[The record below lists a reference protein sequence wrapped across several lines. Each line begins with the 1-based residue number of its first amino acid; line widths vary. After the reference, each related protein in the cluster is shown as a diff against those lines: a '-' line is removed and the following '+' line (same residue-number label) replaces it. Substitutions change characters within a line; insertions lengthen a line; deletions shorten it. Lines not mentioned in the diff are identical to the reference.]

1 MSSFYRK
8 YSLIQTYSL
17 VIIDVLCVLVS
28 YLVSYTIRYQG
39 TQHMG
44 QVDFAI
50 CLLFVLYCVLYDLL
64 TGRLEMVWEY
74 APVSKWTLFPGST
87 SLSFVDNGF
96 ACIFYSYGIVIGITY
111 IVLLLYMIYHMYKTG
126 NGVAVV
132 FLVTVIFSTL
142 MESTF
147 ILNTSLLCNPMLFL
161 LFNEW
166 YRPNAIKKIEV
177 SA

>member
-39 TQHMG
+39 AQHMG

-64 TGRLEMVWEY
+64 IDWNH
-74 APVSKWTLFPGST
+74 F
-87 SLSFVDNGF
+87 
-96 ACIFYSYGIVIGITY
+96 IFKRGYFDE
-111 IVLLLYMIYHMYKTG
+111 L
-126 NGVAVV
+126 VAVFKYTLSITVMLGFSV
-132 FLVTVIFSTL
+132 FLFRQGEFFSRL
-142 MESTF
+142 VFGMF
-147 ILNTSLLCNPMLFL
+147 
-161 LFNEW
+161 
-166 YRPNAIKKIEV
+166 AI
-177 SA
+177 